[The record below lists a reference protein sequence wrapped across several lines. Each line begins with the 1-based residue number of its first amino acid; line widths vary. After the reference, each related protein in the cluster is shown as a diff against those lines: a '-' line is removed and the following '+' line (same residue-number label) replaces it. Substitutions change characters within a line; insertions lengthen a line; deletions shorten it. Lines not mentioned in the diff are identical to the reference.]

1 MKGMGQ
7 MQNAEQ
13 MQNATFEVSS
23 RHVVGMGGIDAAF
36 HDTWRLASVITEPN
50 GKPFGNALVLLSYV
64 IDSYRPIVVRSC
76 DGSLEQRQRFQ
87 GQEMRFRYDDA
98 SRVLGGMSRFQL
110 RRALVRLSE
119 LGFIGMRYE
128 STVMGVNSALYV
140 WPVVDALR
148 QAFPSEEAVKCVQST
163 AHVDASEAAVGSK
176 NQSGCVRKVDYTHI
190 EQNGCMRKV
199 NYTHIK
205 ESINS
210 NESID
215 SNAIT
220 SKKEKKKK
228 ERPRKSPRG
237 KYDKAMSL
245 AEQGRLHSFKHV
257 SNDGFEL
264 VYGTLERRWKACRY
278 GSMKTPTDVSNGETP
293 FDVVPNRETQRMILR
308 PWIDELVGMC
318 GDDVSAACKVVE
330 KCVNGSPTRNI
341 SYALGKFFGPK
352 GDVGVLEQV
361 VGNVVSER
369 RVSGS
374 GTSGE
379 ASRSIA
385 ERIALMPGNA
395 TYSM

>member
-1 MKGMGQ
+1 
-7 MQNAEQ
+7 

-23 RHVVGMGGIDAAF
+23 RHVMDIGRIDAAF
-36 HDTWRLASVITEPN
+36 HDTWRLASIITEPN

-87 GQEMRFRYDDA
+87 GQEMRFRYDDV

-148 QAFPSEEAVKCVQST
+148 QAFPNEEAVECVQST
-163 AHVDASEAAVGSK
+163 AHVDASAVTVGSK
-176 NQSGCVRKVDYTHI
+176 NQS
-190 EQNGCMRKV
+190 ECMREVKC
-199 NYTHIK
+199 THIK

-210 NESID
+210 NNIV
-215 SNAIT
+215 T
-220 SKKEKKKK
+220 GKKEKKKK
-228 ERPRKSPRG
+228 GRSRKSPSDGYGR
-237 KYDKAMSL
+237 AMSL

-257 SNDGFEL
+257 SNDGFEM
-264 VYGTLERRWKACRY
+264 VYGSLERRWKACRY
-278 GSMKTPTDVSNGETP
+278 GGMKTPTDVSNGETP

-308 PWIDELVGMC
+308 PWIDDLVGMC

-341 SYALGKFFGPK
+341 SYALGRFFGPK

-361 VGNVVSER
+361 VSNVVSER
-369 RVSGS
+369 RVSCS
-374 GTSGE
+374 GTHRGM
-379 ASRSIA
+379 SRSAA
-385 ERIALMPGNA
+385 ELMALMPGNA
-395 TYSM
+395 TYSL